1 MAMSMECEF
10 IAQFFSTSFTFW
22 GHVIDF
28 YQVSILKEEFTPSAF
43 SRLSLEK
50 LAFGAVQHW
59 VFAQSLA
66 PVE

>member
-1 MAMSMECEF
+1 MECAF

-22 GHVIDF
+22 GNVIDF

-43 SRLSLEK
+43 SLLSLEK
-50 LAFGAVQHW
+50 LAFGVVQHW
-59 VFAQSLA
+59 VFAQSLT